1 MTLSENT
8 LDHLLE
14 VQSHLRAA
22 IKSAAVNENPL
33 VVNQIS
39 KLLLDV
45 EHIKDFDRI
54 LIVDER
60 RKTVAKHLIDFLE
73 KNGRYNKTI
82 LFCQNSEHAA
92 AMTKLLRNYSGEA
105 YDYAVRIVSAE
116 GETGLQHLDKF
127 QEPNQEIKLKLN
139 FLHIGVGNSEMAQKL
154 SRYLTHIDG
163 ITIAGKE
170 VIHSEKVSKANN
182 ITNYKRLSI

>member
-22 IKSAAVNENPL
+22 IKSAAVNEKPL

-54 LIVDER
+54 MDIVD
-60 RKTVAKHLIDFLE
+60 
-73 KNGRYNKTI
+73 
-82 LFCQNSEHAA
+82 
-92 AMTKLLRNYSGEA
+92 
-105 YDYAVRIVSAE
+105 
-116 GETGLQHLDKF
+116 
-127 QEPNQEIKLKLN
+127 
-139 FLHIGVGNSEMAQKL
+139 
-154 SRYLTHIDG
+154 
-163 ITIAGKE
+163 
-170 VIHSEKVSKANN
+170 KA
-182 ITNYKRLSI
+182 T